1 MCRASPGVSTTT
13 QQQQMGPQAGAM
25 FADVPL
31 AKRVNH
37 WIEWSGSGILLDI
50 LSAALSLLTVFTYM
64 VGCTAAC
71 TVYWRNVMLTAV
83 RLWPIYRSKENTL
96 WLPGPQLTITPAAH
110 LQVETHYSE
119 YDPVWLSLRILDLVY
134 SVIFAAEWCF
144 WLWLSRNRIG

>member
-1 MCRASPGVSTTT
+1 
-13 QQQQMGPQAGAM
+13 M

-50 LSAALSLLTVFTYM
+50 ISAALSLLTVFTYM
-64 VGCTAAC
+64 VGCTATC
-71 TVYWRNVMLTAV
+71 TVLWHHAMQTAV
-83 RLWPIYRSKENTL
+83 RLWAVHRDKKSTW
-96 WLPGPQLTITPAAH
+96 WLFESQLAITPAMH

-119 YDPVWLSLRILDLVY
+119 YDPVWLSLRILDLVC